1 MVLCCLSVERQG
13 ADNIERNR
21 NIHFTQWNFTKVCIG
36 YQLKIVEI
44 KWGDAW
50 VDADDFSLDN
60 AKKLKPIVRT
70 TVGFLITENS
80 EVVVLCTDFYE
91 EDKKTINTPMVIP
104 RNMIIDYW
112 VYEVVN
118 DQIQNK

>member
-1 MVLCCLSVERQG
+1 M
-13 ADNIERNR
+13 
-21 NIHFTQWNFTKVCIG
+21 
-36 YQLKIVEI
+36 KIVEI

-118 DQIQNK
+118 D